1 MNFHALAVSAPVAPA
16 AASAAPSAA
25 IFILVIGTS
34 LIRRHGDSSRF
45 AAMLQAP
52 KAAGRGRLLV
62 CFYRFKMGK
71 ASRRTASKR
80 QEAAMQINKQE
91 VVDLFRK
98 EGKNEHV
105 QKALQEL
112 PDKIDHEQHAQMI
125 QRKFG
130 IDPGKLAEKAIEKEL
145 R

>member
-1 MNFHALAVSAPVAPA
+1 MAATDDVAT
-16 AASAAPSAA
+16 
-25 IFILVIGTS
+25 L
-34 LIRRHGDSSRF
+34 RRQF

-52 KAAGRGRLLV
+52 QPAGEDACRCVFLV
-62 CFYRFKMGK
+62 LKLEKPRDE
-71 ASRRTASKR
+71 TTPER
-80 QEAAMQINKQE
+80 QEAAMQIDKQE
-91 VVDLFRK
+91 VVDLLRK

-105 QKALQEL
+105 QRALQEL

-125 QRKFG
+125 QQKFG